1 MNQVLTAVLLAA
13 SATPTPTDPPFD
25 PVDVTPGPIGFFATA
40 ALFIAVGLIA
50 MSLMRRSVRAN
61 ARFDIREELER
72 EAAEQEAA
80 ERAAEPDAQSQAAPE
95 ATVDGDAGNGDGE
108 PRA

>member
-13 SATPTPTDPPFD
+13 SATPTPTDQPFD

-72 EAAEQEAA
+72 EAAE
-80 ERAAEPDAQSQAAPE
+80 RAAEPDAQGQAAPD